1 MISSRFNSLNI
12 ILKRSKFTL
21 PDLPYD
27 YNALEPVI
35 SAEIMQIHHQKHHAA
50 YVSNLNVALDKF
62 EEARS
67 KDDLNVQVALQSQI
81 KFNGGGNINHSIF
94 WKNLCPAKDAKGE
107 PHGPL
112 ADAIKKSFG
121 SFDAFKIH
129 FSTQTAAVQGSG
141 WGWLVINI
149 GKSLKLVYFY
159 LYYLG
164 VQSDYWTSSIRHYLQ
179 SRSPSSQSRSYPSFG
194 N

>member
-1 MISSRFNSLNI
+1 MLNNFRRTLTAPSSIF
-12 ILKRSKFTL
+12 KRSKFTL

-50 YVSNLNVALDKF
+50 YVSNLNIALDKF

-67 KDDLNVQVALQSQI
+67 KSDLSTQVALQSQI

-94 WKNLCPAKDAKGE
+94 WKNLCPPKDAKGE

-112 ADAIKKSFG
+112 ADTIKKSFG
-121 SFDAFKIH
+121 SFEAFKNL

-141 WGWLVINI
+141 WGWLVKRLNFI
-149 GKSLKLVYFY
+149 
-159 LYYLG
+159 
-164 VQSDYWTSSIRHYLQ
+164 
-179 SRSPSSQSRSYPSFG
+179 YPSLICF
-194 N
+194 

>member
-1 MISSRFNSLNI
+1 MLKEMIYRRFNSLNLT
-12 ILKRSKFTL
+12 LKRSKFTL

-50 YVSNLNVALDKF
+50 YVSNLNIALEKF
-62 EEARS
+62 EEAHS
-67 KDDLNVQVALQSQI
+67 KDDLSTQVALQSQI

-94 WKNLCPAKDAKGE
+94 WKNLCPLKDAKGE

-121 SFDAFKIH
+121 SFDVFKTH
-129 FSTQTAAVQGSG
+129 FSTQTATVQGSG
-141 WGWLVINI
+141 WGWLVRN
-149 GKSLKLVYFY
+149 KPQMESLIFILFNFR
-159 LYYLG
+159 
-164 VQSDYWTSSIRHYLQ
+164 DIIR
-179 SRSPSSQSRSYPSFG
+179 
-194 N
+194 